1 MKKLVSRSPIQ
12 RFKQGKVIKAE
23 SGFKTA
29 KRHDYAK
36 GAVKYQ
42 QDKNGRWLANYVN
55 GPDTKQYY
63 VAEGSTGYDRN
74 GNHNILQN
82 GKWVRIKGQSN
93 QGIVDENG
101 RIIKTESFDQR
112 AKANGF
118 KNRDEVKQLQ
128 RKLAFNG
135 LYNGNIDGLWGVKTQ
150 AAFDQFNNMNYK
162 VTANPANNSDN
173 NKSNQRTKAVSMEN
187 GKIKVNPKELKQR
200 TADFVTSPAVTVPTA
215 LFGPAYLSAL
225 AKGQIAHD
233 VSHNVSNFVHRNIV
247 TPVWNM
253 VDPRNVAKRIINI
266 KSSLPEAIS
275 EEDEGYSIDPS
286 KINYSYKQGGQII
299 KANNGFKINGPYASQ
314 AEVDRWN
321 KNLHK
326 PYHFD
331 VVPENQRMDNTQVD
345 NTYVAPGSYNLQG
358 VTFNRR
364 NIRDNRNMYKTVDDY
379 WKYLNSPE
387 GMKSNDFQL
396 WSNIMRTQDG
406 ALNREVFDDVMS
418 KYGISGNLGRRDSGR
433 LANVLNTLNEIGTN
447 GSEARKAFIN
457 SYNKA
462 FDEGSTP
469 IVKNS
474 GHDLDAK
481 VSLTETTQPVPTT
494 RRFAIPD
501 YVGQFRSWVQSQP
514 LLSRYTK
521 QGGKLISRDPV
532 KQFKQK

>member
-1 MKKLVSRSPIQ
+1 MKELVSRNPIQ
-12 RFKQGKVIKAE
+12 RFKQGKVIKAQ

-29 KRHDYAK
+29 KRHDYAR
-36 GAVKYQ
+36 GAVEYKK
-42 QDKNGRWLANYVN
+42 DKNGRWLANYVN

-63 VAEGSTGYDRN
+63 VAEGSTGYDRF
-74 GNHNILQN
+74 GNHNIFQN
-82 GKWVRIKGQSN
+82 GEWVRIKGQSN
-93 QGIVDENG
+93 QGIVGENG
-101 RIIKTESFDQR
+101 ITTKTEGFDQR
-112 AKANGF
+112 ATANGF

-128 RKLAFNG
+128 EKLASIG
-135 LYNGNIDGLWGVKTQ
+135 LYDGNIDGLWGVKTQ
-150 AAFDQFNNMNYK
+150 AAFDQLNNANYK
-162 VTANPANNSDN
+162 APKTNT
-173 NKSNQRTKAVSMEN
+173 KSQTEKKTEKPKAKAISMEN

-200 TADFVTSPAVTVPTA
+200 AADFVTSPAVTVPTA
-215 LFGPAYLSAL
+215 LWGPAYLSAL

-233 VSHNVSNFVHRNIV
+233 VSHNVSNFVHNNIV
-247 TPVWNM
+247 KPVWNM

-275 EEDEGYSIDPS
+275 EEGEGYSIDPS
-286 KINYSYKQGGQII
+286 KINYSYRQGGQIT
-299 KANNGFKINGPYASQ
+299 KANNGFKLNGPYASQ
-314 AEVDRWN
+314 TEVNALNN
-321 KNLHK
+321 KFAK
-326 PYHFD
+326 PGSYHFD
-331 VVPENQRMDNTQVD
+331 VVPEDQRMDSA
-345 NTYVAPGSYNLQG
+345 YIAPGSYNLQG

-379 WKYLNSPE
+379 WNYLNSPE

-501 YVGQFRSWVQSQP
+501 YVGQFRSWAQSQP
-514 LLSRYTK
+514 LLFRYAK
-521 QGGKLISRDPV
+521 QGGRLISRNPV

>member
-12 RFKQGKVIKAE
+12 RFKQGKVIKAQ

-29 KRHDYAK
+29 KRHDYAR
-36 GAVKYQ
+36 GAVDYN
-42 QDKNGRWLANYVN
+42 QDKNGRWLANYKN

-63 VAEGSTGYDRN
+63 VAEGSTGYDRF

-93 QGIVDENG
+93 QGIVGENG
-101 RIIKTESFDQR
+101 ITTKTEGFDQR
-112 AKANGF
+112 AKANGY
-118 KNRDEVKQLQ
+118 NTRNDVKQLQ
-128 RKLAFNG
+128 EKLASIG
-135 LYNGNIDGLWGVKTQ
+135 LYDGNIDGLWGVKTQ
-150 AAFDQFNNMNYK
+150 SAFDQFNNANYRVAAK
-162 VTANPANNSDN
+162 PTNSSNN
-173 NKSNQRTKAVSMEN
+173 NKLNQRTKAISTEN

-200 TADFVTSPAVTVPTA
+200 TVDFVTSPVATVPTA

-225 AKGQIAHD
+225 AKGQTAY
-233 VSHNVSNFVHRNIV
+233 NVSDFVRRNIAK
-247 TPVWNM
+247 PVWNM
-253 VDPRNVAKRIINI
+253 INPRNVARRIINI
-266 KSSLPEAIS
+266 KNSLPEVIS
-275 EEDEGYSIDPS
+275 EEGEDYSIDPS
-286 KINYSYKQGGQII
+286 KINYSYKKGGQITKAQKGTKFNEYQKADQKTVDALNKYFESTPNENLI
-299 KANNGFKINGPYASQ
+299 KSQ
-314 AEVDRWN
+314 E
-321 KNLHK
+321 
-326 PYHFD
+326 YI
-331 VVPENQRMDNTQVD
+331 
-345 NTYVAPGSYNLQG
+345 APGSYNLQG

>member
-1 MKKLVSRSPIQ
+1 MKELVSRNPIQ
-12 RFKQGKVIKAE
+12 RFKQGKVIKAQ

-29 KRHDYAK
+29 KRHDYAR
-36 GAVKYQ
+36 GAVEYKK
-42 QDKNGRWLANYVN
+42 DKNGRWLANYVS

-63 VAEGSTGYDRN
+63 VAEGSTGYDRF
-74 GNHNILQN
+74 GNHNIFQN
-82 GKWVRIKGQSN
+82 GEWVRIKGQSN
-93 QGIVDENG
+93 QGIIGKNG
-101 RIIKTESFDQR
+101 ITTKTEGFDQR
-112 AKANGF
+112 AAANGF
-118 KNRDEVKQLQ
+118 KTRDEVKQLQ
-128 RKLAFNG
+128 EKLASIG
-135 LYNGNIDGLWGVKTQ
+135 LYDGNIDGLWGVKTQ
-150 AAFDQFNNMNYK
+150 GAFDQFNNANYK
-162 VTANPANNSDN
+162 APRANT
-173 NKSNQRTKAVSMEN
+173 KSQTEKKTEKPKAKAISMEN

-200 TADFVTSPAVTVPTA
+200 TADFITSPAVTVPTA
-215 LFGPAYLSAL
+215 LWGPAYLSAL
-225 AKGQIAHD
+225 AKGQLLHD
-233 VSHNVSNFVHRNIV
+233 VSHNVSNFVHSNIV
-247 TPVWNM
+247 KPVWNM

-275 EEDEGYSIDPS
+275 EEGEGYSIDPS
-286 KINYSYKQGGQII
+286 KINYSYKQGGQIT
-299 KANNGFKINGPYASQ
+299 KAQNGFKLNGPYASQ
-314 AEVDRWN
+314 TEVNALNN
-321 KNLHK
+321 KFAK
-326 PYHFD
+326 PGSYHFD
-331 VVPENQRMDNTQVD
+331 VVPEDQRMDSA
-345 NTYVAPGSYNLQG
+345 YIAPGSYNLQG

-418 KYGISGNLGRRDSGR
+418 RYGISGNLGRRDSGR

-521 QGGKLISRDPV
+521 QGGRLISRNPV